1 MVIERKSLVTL
12 RLWSSGFHPEDGG
25 SSFLQRLGNHLQNCT
40 KSIMLILLAVKI
52 WNLVILITCFVF
64 RLAFLS

>member
-25 SSFLQRLGNHLQNCT
+25 SSFLQRLGNHLQNFT
-40 KSIMLILLAVKI
+40 KSVILILLAVKI
-52 WNLVILITCFVF
+52 
-64 RLAFLS
+64 